1 MNGIQWLSMATGG
14 ATVVV
19 ALAGMSGVAQAQ
31 SPATAAAASSKEC
44 ARSRAEVRNEC
55 IAFLKTH
62 EWSEQAGDWV
72 QKTTGKPAAKLPE
85 GVTSRAKIRAER
97 DAFLRA
103 NKWNEGAGQWEPVGP
118 TPREVSKLSRAE
130 VQKETAAFMKTHV
143 WDEALEDYVPRGK

>member
-1 MNGIQWLSMATGG
+1 MNGLKWLSMTMGAATIVL
-14 ATVVV
+14 A
-19 ALAGMSGVAQAQ
+19 AAGMSGVALAQ

-44 ARSRAEVRNEC
+44 ARTRAEVRNEC
-55 IAFLKTH
+55 ISFLKSH

-72 QKTTGKPAAKLPE
+72 LKSTGKAVAKVPE
-85 GVTSRAKIRAER
+85 GVSSRAKIRAER

-143 WDEALEDYVPRGK
+143 WDEAMEAYVPRGK